1 MRILLVIPFTN
12 RPIYVDLEIFFYSYI
27 EMYAGR
33 RMFPSFSIDFLMF
46 ENLRYRRID
55 DGEDKGKRESPIRWD
70 EHETGCTK
78 GNEELVRST
87 S

>member
-1 MRILLVIPFTN
+1 MRILLVIPSTN
-12 RPIYVDLEIFFYSYI
+12 RPIYVDLEIVFYFYI

-33 RMFPSFSIDFLMF
+33 RMFPSFSIDFLVF
-46 ENLRYRRID
+46 ENLWYWRTD
-55 DGEDKGKRESPIRWD
+55 DGKNKGKRESPIRWD

-78 GNEELVRST
+78 GNEELVHST